1 MVENILKQNVLAFAL
16 GVVAIVLAMSAT
28 GAAQVLDQGVQSA
41 LDRGDTAA
49 AITLLDKQIE
59 LDKGYYYNY
68 YIKGRIYY
76 QRQQYQ
82 LAAEQFQLAIN
93 KKSKH
98 WESVKYFGLA
108 ELQLGEVDAAE
119 KAFKDALKKVREEK
133 AEFEYLYG
141 LVLMARKQYN
151 EADVAF
157 RKAIA
162 IDENVAVYHIALGD
176 ANFFNGVP
184 ALAALEYEKA
194 HNLDTASTEVY
205 FHWADACLE
214 MKDYPCAMEK
224 LHLVLA
230 KDSTFAPAWRRAGSI
245 YFKAARS
252 SRTVQDRDARY
263 MDAIG
268 AYNRFFELS
277 NSGADSST
285 VRENFETA
293 MAYTNIRRYEDAL
306 PYFDKVLAIPY
317 EPRDIYFYYGK
328 ALWGTR
334 DYVKGAEILQ
344 KHVAWAEQQDED
356 FQSRVDEDDVYKLL
370 GDCYYYREQRDFSAA
385 VRYYERSLQV
395 APNQTRVLQNIA
407 VALHTLNRF
416 GEALNYYDL
425 RIAEGIDSASASIL
439 KNASLCALSIA
450 NQNSQGSSD
459 DMLEEEGDDG
469 GMPGVDPTRDYYQA
483 AADYMTQYL
492 VFQPNDADV
501 LERLGNTQ
509 LYQLA
514 DCEQGVAT
522 FERLL
527 SLSPNNCQAKKSI
540 GFAYFSGNICR
551 KDLNK
556 TLRYLLQAYECMS
569 SEGPCKDVALVK
581 WIAQAYHLRAVD
593 KTGDVNSDFKN
604 AFDWYGKV
612 LKCTPGDAEAQK
624 GQEDTRFEF
633 N

>member
-1 MVENILKQNVLAFAL
+1 MVENILKQNVLAFSL
-16 GVVAIVLAMSAT
+16 GVVAVVLGMFAT
-28 GAAQVLDQGVQSA
+28 GVAQTLDQGIQAA
-41 LDRGDTAA
+41 LDRGDTAV
-49 AITLLDKQIE
+49 AIDLLDKQIN

-76 QRQQYQ
+76 SRNQYEK
-82 LAAEQFQLAIN
+82 AAEMFQLALE

-98 WESVKYFGLA
+98 WESVKYFGLS
-108 ELQLGEVDAAE
+108 ELQLGELDQAE
-119 KAFKDALKKVREEK
+119 KVFKDALKKVKDEK
-133 AEFEYLYG
+133 AEFDYLYG
-141 LVLMARKQYN
+141 LVLMARKSYN
-151 EADVAF
+151 EADVQF

-162 IDENVAVYHIALGD
+162 SDDKVADYHIGLGD
-176 ANFFNGVP
+176 ANFYNGVP
-184 ALAALEYEKA
+184 ALAVMEYEKA
-194 HNLDTASTEVY
+194 LQLDTAGTEVY

-214 MKDYPCAMEK
+214 MKDYTCALDK
-224 LHLVLA
+224 LSIVLR

-268 AYNRFFELS
+268 AYAKFFDLS
-277 NSGADSST
+277 KHAEADSST
-285 VRENFETA
+285 VREYFETA
-293 MAYTNIRRYEDAL
+293 MAYTNLRRYEDAL

-317 EPRDIYFYYGK
+317 EPRDVYFYFGK

-334 DYVKGAEILQ
+334 DYVKGAEMLQ
-344 KHVAWAEQQDED
+344 KHLAWAEAQNED
-356 FQSRVDEDDVYKLL
+356 FQSRVEDDDVYKLL
-370 GDCYYYREQRDFSAA
+370 GDCYYYREGRDFSTA
-385 VRYYERSLQV
+385 VRYYEKSLEA
-395 APNQTRVLQNIA
+395 APHQPRVLQNVA

-416 GEALNYYDL
+416 GEALHYYDL
-425 RIAEGIDSASASIL
+425 RIEEGIDSSSAAIL

-450 NQNSQGSSD
+450 NQNAASASD
-459 DMLEEEGDDG
+459 DLLEEEDDG
-469 GMPGVDPTRDYYQA
+469 AMPGVDPNQNYHA
-483 AADYMTQYL
+483 AAAAYMNDYLTF
-492 VFQPNDADV
+492 VPNDVDV

-514 DCEQGVAT
+514 DCENGVAT

-527 SLSPNNCQAKKSI
+527 TLSPDNCQAKKSI
-540 GFAYFSGNICR
+540 GFAYFSGSICR

-593 KTGDVNSDFKN
+593 KTGDANSDFKN

-612 LKCTPGDAEAQK
+612 LKCTPGDAEAVK